1 MKTRLLLG
9 TRGSPLALAQTNEV
23 ITLLR
28 NVSPD
33 LRCEVVPIQTKGD
46 KMHDVGITA
55 IEGKS
60 IFTKEVEESLA
71 KAEID
76 VAVHSM
82 KDLVTELPPGLVIAA
97 VPRRAN
103 PRDALISQN
112 KRKLDELPA
121 GAKVG
126 TSSPRRKAQLLAAR
140 GDFEILDV
148 RGNIGTRLRRL
159 KDGTYQAIVLAAAGL
174 IRLGLEKEVTEFIST
189 NTMLPAVGQGAL
201 AVEAKE
207 TDEETIGLLSKIDH
221 KPSHIAVEAE
231 RAFARKLGADCKTP
245 IAAHA
250 RFESEKLSIEGMV
263 ATPNGKLLVR
273 SRLVA
278 TGLGAKEVGEKLA
291 LDLLS
296 KGAGTVLEAS

>member
-28 NVSPD
+28 NASPNVH
-33 LRCEVVPIQTKGD
+33 CEVVPIQTKGD
-46 KMHDVGITA
+46 KMHDAGITA

-60 IFTKEVEESLA
+60 IFTKEVEESLT

-103 PRDALISQN
+103 PRDALISQS

-121 GAKVG
+121 GARVG

-231 RAFARKLGADCKTP
+231 RAFARELGADCKTP

-250 RFESEKLSIEGMV
+250 RFESGKLSIEGMV
-263 ATPNGKLLVR
+263 ATPNGKMLVR
-273 SRLVA
+273 SRLVTA
-278 TGLGAKEVGEKLA
+278 GLDAKEVGETLA
-291 LDLLS
+291 KDLLS
-296 KGAGTVLEAS
+296 KGAAAVLEAS

>member
-33 LRCEVVPIQTKGD
+33 VRCEVVPIQTKGD
-46 KMHDVGITA
+46 KMHDAGIA
-55 IEGKS
+55 AVEGKS

-103 PRDALISQN
+103 PRDALISQS
-112 KRKLDELPA
+112 KRRLDELPA
-121 GAKVG
+121 GARVG

-207 TDEETIGLLSKIDH
+207 TDEETIGLLSKIDD
-221 KPSHIAVEAE
+221 KPSRIAVEAE
-231 RAFARKLGADCKTP
+231 RAFAHELGADCKTP

-250 RFESEKLSIEGMV
+250 RFESGKLSIEGMV

-273 SRLVA
+273 RRLVA
-278 TGLGAKEVGEKLA
+278 TGLDAKEVGETLA
-291 LDLLS
+291 KDLLS
-296 KGAGTVLEAS
+296 KGAAAVLEAS

>member
-28 NVSPD
+28 NFSPD
-33 LRCEVVPIQTKGD
+33 VRCEVVPIQTKGD
-46 KMHDVGITA
+46 TMHDVGITA

-121 GAKVG
+121 GARVG

-159 KDGTYQAIVLAAAGL
+159 KEGTYHAIVLAAAGL
-174 IRLGLEKEVTEFIST
+174 IRLGLEKEATEFIST
-189 NTMLPAVGQGAL
+189 NMMLPAVGQGAL

-207 TDEETIGLLSKIDH
+207 TDIETIGLLSKIDH
-221 KPSHIAVEAE
+221 KPTHIAVEAE

-250 RFESEKLSIEGMV
+250 RFESGKLSIEGMV
-263 ATPNGKLLVR
+263 ATPDGKLLVR
-273 SRLVA
+273 SRLVT
-278 TGLGAKEVGEKLA
+278 TGLGAKEVGETLA
-291 LDLLS
+291 KDLLS
-296 KGAGTVLEAS
+296 KGAATVLRAS